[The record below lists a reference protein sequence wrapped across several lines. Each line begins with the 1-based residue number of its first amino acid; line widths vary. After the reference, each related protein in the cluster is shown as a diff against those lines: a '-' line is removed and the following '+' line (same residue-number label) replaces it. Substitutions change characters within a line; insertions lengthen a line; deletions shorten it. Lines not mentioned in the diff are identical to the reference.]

1 MGSFLEDMVKNY
13 VTDNPTDNTHQ
24 KEFDKRLVTA
34 YELGKALANFLQ
46 SEEKD
51 EYMESKSH
59 IQKELNAFGRGVSIL
74 FGNVE
79 VDRIPK
85 FFLDMYKENFTGFH
99 QRTTLSNIETQLMG
113 IEFDKGVKETLNM
126 DEFGINIRHVLV
138 QFNKNL
144 SNPDIFSISVE
155 LYDYDSLVTINN

>member
-13 VTDNPTDNTHQ
+13 ATENPSDNIYQ
-24 KEFDKRLVTA
+24 KEFDKRLSTA

-51 EYMESKSH
+51 EYMESKSSIH
-59 IQKELNAFGRGVSIL
+59 KELNAFGRGVSIL
-74 FGNVE
+74 FGNVKM
-79 VDRIPK
+79 DRIPK

-99 QRTTLSNIETQLMG
+99 QRTALSNIETQLMG
-113 IEFDKGVKETLNM
+113 YEFDKAFKETLNT

-138 QFNKNL
+138 QFNKDL
-144 SNPDIFSISVE
+144 SNPDLFLSISVE
-155 LYDYDSLVTINN
+155 LYDYNYLS